1 MSEVAKEQNAP
12 VAEPKSAAAPAATPS
27 TGKGELIGNAVIAQS
42 GGPTNVINQSLV
54 GAIREM
60 MRSKEIKGVYG
71 SLHGIKGILKEE
83 FIDLRA
89 ENPRTLD
96 KIAKTPSAALG
107 SVRMKPTPADCERM
121 FEVCKKHDIR
131 YFFYIGGNDSAETAH
146 IVATQAANANYEMR
160 VFHIPKTID
169 NDLREN
175 DHCPGYGSAARF
187 VALAFMGDQLDNRA
201 IPGVKINVVMGRHAG
216 FLTAASVLGQQR
228 SDDGPHLVYLPE
240 RPFRLDRFIEDV
252 RRVNDELGR
261 CVIAVSE
268 GIADE
273 AGNPVYKSGEVDA
286 HGNVQLSGT
295 GALGD
300 YLARTVKERV
310 GEKLRVR
317 ADTFG
322 YLQRCFPEVVST
334 VDAKE
339 AEEVGREAVKA
350 AVLDQRPS
358 GSIAIRRAATTKTYM
373 VSYEIVELE
382 RVARDTRSMPDEFI
396 NAEGNGVTE
405 AFRDYALPLVGRLP
419 RYGWFKAKRV
429 G

>member
-1 MSEVAKEQNAP
+1 MSE
-12 VAEPKSAAAPAATPS
+12 
-27 TGKGELIGNAVIAQS
+27 GGEGRVILAGNAVIAQS

-54 GAIREM
+54 GAIKELVK
-60 MRSKEIKGVYG
+60 SKEIRGIYG
-71 SLHGIKGILKEE
+71 ARHGIKGIMEE
-83 FIDLRA
+83 DFVDLRA
-89 ENPRTLD
+89 ETPRSLD

-107 SVRMKPTPADCERM
+107 SVRLKPTPEHCAQIFD
-121 FEVCKKHDIR
+121 VCKKHDIR

-146 IVATQAANANYEMR
+146 IVATDAAEAKYDMR

-175 DHCPGYGSAARF
+175 DHCPGYGSAAKF
-187 VALAFMGDQLDNRA
+187 VAMALMGDQLDNRA
-201 IPGVKINVVMGRHAG
+201 IPGIKIDVIMGRHAG

-240 RPFRLDRFIEDV
+240 RPFSVPKFIEDV
-252 RRVNDELGR
+252 RRVHDELGR

-273 AGNPVYKSGEVDA
+273 NGEPVYKSDEVDA

-300 YLARTVKERV
+300 FLVKTVKDNL
-310 GEKLRVR
+310 GDDLRVR

-322 YLQRCFPEVVST
+322 YLQRCFPEVVSK
-334 VDAKE
+334 VDAEEARAVGKE
-339 AEEVGREAVKA
+339 AAKA
-350 AVLDQRPS
+350 AVLDERPN
-358 GSIAIRRAATTKTYM
+358 GSVVIRRTGTPKTYM
-373 VSYEIVELE
+373 VSLGLTDLE
-382 RVARDTRSMPDEFI
+382 NVAKHTRSVPDQFI

-405 AFRDYALPLVGRLP
+405 AFRDYALPLTGRFP
-419 RYGWFKAKRV
+419 RFGWVKGKPV
-429 G
+429 